1 MDADFCT
8 YMMGT
13 ARFQALADAFTK
25 LLAANELT
33 ACRIVQDMLHE
44 ENVKANESAA
54 PQAHQSRTAHPVG
67 APAVR
72 CGLDDPNW
80 ADDKMQEL
88 DHLRYEDKQGE
99 NG

>member
-1 MDADFCT
+1 MDADFCK

-13 ARFQALADAFTK
+13 ARFQMCAEIVTK
-25 LLAANELT
+25 LLERGELS
-33 ACRIVQDMLHE
+33 ACQIVQDMLHA
-44 ENVKANESAA
+44 ENVKQNES
-54 PQAHQSRTAHPVG
+54 AHPVG

-88 DHLRYEDKQGE
+88 DHLRYEDKK
-99 NG
+99 

>member
-44 ENVKANESAA
+44 ENVSAQKADQNV
-54 PQAHQSRTAHPVG
+54 QS
-67 APAVR
+67 
-72 CGLDDPNW
+72 
-80 ADDKMQEL
+80 
-88 DHLRYEDKQGE
+88 
-99 NG
+99 

>member
-1 MDADFCT
+1 MDAEFCK

-13 ARFQALADAFTK
+13 ARFQALAEAFTK
-25 LLAANELT
+25 LLAANELA

-44 ENVKANESAA
+44 ENVRANESAA

-72 CGLDDPNW
+72 CGVEDATW

-88 DHLRYEDKQGE
+88 DHLRYEDKT
-99 NG
+99 